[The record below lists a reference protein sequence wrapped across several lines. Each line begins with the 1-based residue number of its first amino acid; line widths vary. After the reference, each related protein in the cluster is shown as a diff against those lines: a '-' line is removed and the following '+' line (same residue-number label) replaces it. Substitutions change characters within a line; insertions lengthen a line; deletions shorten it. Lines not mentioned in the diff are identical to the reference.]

1 MKNFNLT
8 AANWSQ
14 ALTELQE
21 RAGYTFHDKEL
32 LRLALTH
39 SSYASESPIPFC
51 QWNERLEFLGDAVLQ
66 LIVTH
71 RLYLDMPNAQE
82 GELTRS
88 RSVLVDEPANAR
100 NAKNLTL
107 DRALLL
113 GKGECQGGG
122 RERASLLG
130 DAFEA
135 FLGAVYLDGGF
146 EAARGVVERIYPNAL
161 QAVQG
166 GEVTENPKGLL
177 QIKCQA
183 KFRKSPE
190 YREVSSTGP
199 SHAPHFVY
207 EAILPDG
214 TVFKGEGNSKKV
226 AEQNAAYNA
235 ILQYHWDGA
244 N

>member
-8 AANWSQ
+8 PTNWSL

-21 RAGYTFHDKEL
+21 RAGYTFRDADL

-39 SSYASESPIPFC
+39 SSYASESTIPFC
-51 QWNERLEFLGDAVLQ
+51 PWNERLEFLGDAVLQ
-66 LIVTH
+66 LIITQ
-71 RLYLDMPNAQE
+71 RLYREMPEAQE
-82 GELTRS
+82 GELTRA

-100 NAKNLTL
+100 NAKALSL
-107 DRALLL
+107 DCALLL
-113 GKGECQGGG
+113 GKGECQSGG

-146 EAARGVVERIYPNAL
+146 EPAKAVVDRLYPDAL
-161 QAVQG
+161 QVIHDN
-166 GEVTENPKGLL
+166 EISENPKGVL

-190 YREVSSTGP
+190 YREVSSSGP
-199 SHAPHFVY
+199 SHAPHFISEVV
-207 EAILPDG
+207 LPDE
-214 TVFKGEGNSKKV
+214 TIFRGEGNSKKI
-226 AEQNAAYNA
+226 AEQNAAHNA
-235 ILQYHWDGA
+235 ISGYSWE
-244 N
+244 